1 MAQQSSGEFASA
13 NPTKREE
20 NARVQERGIR
30 AKISL
35 NPRSHLQHLQRP
47 TPSDISKNAP
57 SLQGLSHAGVA
68 RSRRRRMIS
77 AVKPDEPASDF
88 QQRDNAPA
96 CSAGRD
102 KSIRVCRRS
111 LEGSRAPAG
120 TDHASL
126 ACEAVRSR
134 RFWWRR
140 CSLLKGILRK
150 SGRFPKLSPP
160 ERSCP
165 ILSLIQAPGR
175 RDRHGRQP

>member
-77 AVKPDEPASDF
+77 AVKPDEPASNF
-88 QQRDNAPA
+88 QQRDNAPPG
-96 CSAGRD
+96 S
-102 KSIRVCRRS
+102 KHQRR
-111 LEGSRAPAG
+111 GDRAERPRIPVARR
-120 TDHASL
+120 TA
-126 ACEAVRSR
+126 SR
-134 RFWWRR
+134 RP
-140 CSLLKGILRK
+140 S
-150 SGRFPKLSPP
+150 
-160 ERSCP
+160 
-165 ILSLIQAPGR
+165 
-175 RDRHGRQP
+175 